1 MLGYGY
7 TFGDVMWSMFV
18 FFAWVLF
25 FWLLWIVFGDL
36 FSRHDIGGWGKAGWT
51 LFVILLP
58 FLGSLVYFIAEGKNM
73 AERRVQDAAR
83 AQAQMETR
91 IRSVAA
97 AADPTEQI
105 AKAKQLL
112 DSGAITQAEFDAL
125 KQKAL
130 A

>member
-1 MLGYGY
+1 MLASAY
-7 TFGDVMWSMFV
+7 TFGDVMWSMFI
-18 FFAWVLF
+18 FFGWILF

-36 FSRHDIGGWGKAGWT
+36 FSRRDIGGGAKTGWCV
-51 LFVILLP
+51 FVILLP
-58 FLGSLVYFIAEGKNM
+58 FLGCFVYFISQGKGM
-73 AERRVQDAAR
+73 AERKAAAMQN
-83 AQAQMETR
+83 AQAQMDAQ
-91 IRSVAA
+91 IRSVAGGS
-97 AADPTEQI
+97 ADEI